1 MSFAPGPLPP
11 PPPPPAPAPAS
22 AVVVFRDG
30 PEGREVLLVRRGE
43 DRRLAGGFHA
53 FPGGRLDPADAS
65 IPVPGLSGEEAAHLA
80 CAARELFEETGI
92 LAVRGAARIAGPVR
106 DESRR
111 ALLEERASFSEVLAG
126 HGLAL
131 DPAAF
136 APAGRWVTPPYLP
149 VRYDA
154 RFFLLRLPPGEAARV
169 WPGELAS
176 GDFVP
181 ARRALAAWERGDML
195 LHPPNLWG
203 VEVLARD
210 APPDPEVLRAPP
222 HCVDGVPRRVEFQ
235 RGVLLAALRTP
246 TLPPAAHTN
255 AWLVEAD
262 GGLAVVDPG
271 SPDPSEQA
279 ALEALL
285 DELAAEGRPANQIW
299 LTHAHPDH
307 AGGVAALAARR
318 GLPVL
323 AHARAA
329 DRLGTPIS
337 RSLREGD
344 LLGGR
349 WLVLESPGHAPD
361 HLSFL
366 DERSGALLC
375 GDMVS
380 TLSTIVIDP
389 SEGDMEEYE
398 RQLERLR
405 ALAPRTLYPG
415 HGPPSPAA
423 AARLVAYRS
432 HRREREALVVAALVA
447 GGTLEEITRRAYA
460 DTPAALHPVAA
471 RSCLAVLEKLRG
483 QGRARLGQQTRWGY
497 VEAAL

>member
-1 MSFAPGPLPP
+1 
-11 PPPPPAPAPAS
+11 
-22 AVVVFRDG
+22 
-30 PEGREVLLVRRGE
+30 
-43 DRRLAGGFHA
+43 
-53 FPGGRLDPADAS
+53 
-65 IPVPGLSGEEAAHLA
+65 
-80 CAARELFEETGI
+80 
-92 LAVRGAARIAGPVR
+92 
-106 DESRR
+106 
-111 ALLEERASFSEVLAG
+111 
-126 HGLAL
+126 
-131 DPAAF
+131 
-136 APAGRWVTPPYLP
+136 
-149 VRYDA
+149 
-154 RFFLLRLPPGEAARV
+154 
-169 WPGELAS
+169 
-176 GDFVP
+176 
-181 ARRALAAWERGDML
+181 
-195 LHPPNLWG
+195 
-203 VEVLARD
+203 
-210 APPDPEVLRAPP
+210 
-222 HCVDGVPRRVEFQ
+222 VEFQ

-279 ALEALL
+279 ALETLL

-323 AHARAA
+323 AHAGAA
-329 DRLGTPIS
+329 DRMGTPIS

-344 LLGGR
+344 LAGGR
-349 WLVLESPGHAPD
+349 WLVLETPGHAPD
-361 HLSFL
+361 HLAFL

-415 HGPPSPAA
+415 HGPPAPAA
-423 AARLVAYRS
+423 TARLAGYRA
-432 HRREREALVVAALVA
+432 HRREREGLVLAALVA
-447 GGTLEEITRRAYA
+447 GGTIEEITRRAYA

-471 RSCLAVLEKLRG
+471 RSCLAVLEKLRA
-483 QGRARLGQQTRWGY
+483 QGRAHLDRGARWRRVDPAPVTSDG
-497 VEAAL
+497 

>member
-1 MSFAPGPLPP
+1 V
-11 PPPPPAPAPAS
+11 PAS
-22 AVVVFRDG
+22 AVLVFRDG

-43 DRRLAGGFHA
+43 DRRFAGGFHA
-53 FPGGRLDPADAS
+53 FPGGRLDPADAAV
-65 IPVPGLSGEEAAHLA
+65 PVPGLPADEAPYLA

-92 LAVRGAARIAGPVR
+92 LAVPGAERIAGHAR

-111 ALLEERASFSEVLAG
+111 ALLEERASFAEVLAR

-131 DPAAF
+131 DPDAF
-136 APAGRWVTPPYLP
+136 APAGRWVTPPHLP
-149 VRYDA
+149 IRFDA
-154 RFFLLRLPPGEAARV
+154 RFFLVRLPPGEVARV
-169 WPGELAS
+169 WPGELA
-176 GDFVP
+176 GGGFVP
-181 ARRALAAWERGDML
+181 ARRALAAWERGEML

-203 VEVLARD
+203 VTVLARD
-210 APPDPEVLRAPP
+210 GPPDPGALRTPP
-222 HCVDGVPRRVEFQ
+222 HCDGGVPRQVEFQ
-235 RGVLLAALRTP
+235 RGVLLAAQRTP

-279 ALEALL
+279 ALEALI

-307 AGGVAALAARR
+307 AGGVSALAARR

-323 AHARAA
+323 AHPRAA
-329 DRLGTPIS
+329 DRLEAPLART
-337 RSLREGD
+337 LREGD
-344 LLGGR
+344 LVGGR
-349 WLVLESPGHAPD
+349 WLVLETPGHAPD
-361 HLSFL
+361 HLAFL

-380 TLSTIVIDP
+380 TLSTILVDP

-405 ALAPRTLYPG
+405 ALGPRTLYPG
-415 HGPPSPAA
+415 HGPPAPSAT
-423 AARLVAYRS
+423 ARLAAYRS
-432 HRREREALVVAALVA
+432 HRREREALVRAALRA
-447 GGTLEEITRRAYA
+447 GGTLGEITARAYA

-471 RSCLAVLEKLRG
+471 RSCLAILEKLRT
-483 QGRARLGQQTRWGY
+483 QGVARLDQGTLWGRI
-497 VEAAL
+497 EPAP

>member
-1 MSFAPGPLPP
+1 VL
-11 PPPPPAPAPAS
+11 
-22 AVVVFRDG
+22 VFRDG

-43 DRRLAGGFHA
+43 ERRFAGGFHA
-53 FPGGRLDPADAS
+53 FPGGRLDPADAG
-65 IPVPGLSGEEAAHLA
+65 IALPGLTPEEAAHVA

-92 LAVRGAARIAGPVR
+92 LAVPGAERVPGPER
-106 DESRR
+106 DAARR
-111 ALLEERASFSEVLAG
+111 ALLEERATFAEVLAR
-126 HGLAL
+126 HGLSL
-131 DPAAF
+131 DPARF
-136 APAGRWVTPPYLP
+136 VPAGRWVTPAWLS

-154 RFFLLRLPPGEAARV
+154 RFFLLRLPEGEVARV
-169 WPGELAS
+169 WPGELSS
-176 GDFVP
+176 GGFVP
-181 ARRALAAWERGDML
+181 ARRALGAWERGEVL
-195 LHPPNLWG
+195 LHPPNHWG
-203 VEVLARD
+203 LAVLARD
-210 APPDPEVLRAPP
+210 GAPDAAALRARPP
-222 HCVDGVPRRVEFQ
+222 NRDGALPRVEFQ
-235 RGVLLAALRTP
+235 KGVLLAALRTP

-271 SPDPSEQA
+271 SPEPSEQA

-329 DRLGTPIS
+329 ARLGAPPDRT
-337 RSLREGD
+337 LREGD

-349 WLVLESPGHAPD
+349 WIVVETPGHAPD
-361 HLSFL
+361 HLCFL

-380 TLSTIVIDP
+380 TLSTVVIDP

-405 ALAPRTLYPG
+405 ALGPRTLYPG
-415 HGPPSPAA
+415 HGPPAPAGT
-423 AARLVAYRS
+423 ARLAAYRA
-432 HRREREALVVAALVA
+432 HRRQREALVAAALRA
-447 GGTLEEITRRAYA
+447 GGTLEEITARAYV
-460 DTPAALHPVAA
+460 DTPSAFHAVAS
-471 RSCLAVLEKLRG
+471 RSCLAILEKLQAAG
-483 QGRARLGQQTRWGY
+483 DAAVSPESRWGW
-497 VEAAL
+497 VGKTS

>member
-1 MSFAPGPLPP
+1 VL
-11 PPPPPAPAPAS
+11 
-22 AVVVFRDG
+22 VFRDG

-43 DRRLAGGFHA
+43 ERRFAGGFHA
-53 FPGGRLDPADAS
+53 FPGGRLDPSDAALA
-65 IPVPGLSGEEAAHLA
+65 VPGVPAEDAPHLA

-92 LAVRGAARIAGPVR
+92 LAVPGAERIPGSARDA
-106 DESRR
+106 SRR
-111 ALLEERASFSEVLAG
+111 ALLEERSTFAEVLAG
-126 HGLAL
+126 HGLSL
-131 DPAAF
+131 DPAALV
-136 APAGRWVTPPYLP
+136 PAGRWVTPPWLP

-154 RFFLLRLPPGEAARV
+154 RFFLLRLPDGEEARV
-169 WPGELAS
+169 WPGELA
-176 GDFVP
+176 GGGFVP
-181 ARRALAAWERGDML
+181 ARRALAAWERGDLL

-203 VEVLARD
+203 LEVLAREG
-210 APPDPEVLRAPP
+210 PPDAAALRAPP
-222 HCVDGVPRRVEFQ
+222 GLRDGALPRVEFQ

-285 DELAAEGRPANQIW
+285 DELGAEGRPANQIW

-307 AGGVAALAARR
+307 AGGVPSLAARR

-323 AHARAA
+323 AHPRAA
-329 DRLGTPIS
+329 ARLPVPLART
-337 RSLREGD
+337 LREGD

-349 WLVLESPGHAPD
+349 WMVVETPGHAPD
-361 HLSFL
+361 HLAFL

-380 TLSTIVIDP
+380 TLSTIVVDP

-415 HGPPSPAA
+415 HGPPAPAGT
-423 AARLVAYRS
+423 ARLGAYRD
-432 HRREREALVVAALVA
+432 HRREREGRVLAALRA
-447 GGTLEEITRRAYA
+447 GGTLEQITARAYA
-460 DTPAALHPVAA
+460 DTPGAFLPVAA
-471 RSCLAVLEKLRG
+471 RSCLAILEKLRA
-483 QGRARLGQQTRWGY
+483 QGRAEVEPGSRWGW
-497 VEAAL
+497 VEGAP

>member
-1 MSFAPGPLPP
+1 
-11 PPPPPAPAPAS
+11 
-22 AVVVFRDG
+22 
-30 PEGREVLLVRRGE
+30 
-43 DRRLAGGFHA
+43 
-53 FPGGRLDPADAS
+53 
-65 IPVPGLSGEEAAHLA
+65 
-80 CAARELFEETGI
+80 
-92 LAVRGAARIAGPVR
+92 RI
-106 DESRR
+106 
-111 ALLEERASFSEVLAG
+111 
-126 HGLAL
+126 
-131 DPAAF
+131 
-136 APAGRWVTPPYLP
+136 
-149 VRYDA
+149 
-154 RFFLLRLPPGEAARV
+154 
-169 WPGELAS
+169 WPGELAG

-181 ARRALAAWERGDML
+181 ARRALAAWERGDLL

-203 VEVLARD
+203 VQVLARD
-210 APPDPEVLRAPP
+210 ASPDPEVLRAPP
-222 HCVDGVPRRVEFQ
+222 HCVDGLSRRVEFQ

-318 GLPVL
+318 RLPVL
-323 AHARAA
+323 AHAGAA
-329 DRLGTPIS
+329 GRLGAPIS

-344 LLGGR
+344 LAGGR
-349 WLVLESPGHAPD
+349 WLVLETPGHAPD
-361 HLSFL
+361 HLTFL

-380 TLSTIVIDP
+380 TLSTVVIDP
-389 SEGDMEEYE
+389 PEGDMEEYE

-415 HGPPSPAA
+415 HGPPAPQG
-423 AARLVAYRS
+423 AARLAAYRT
-432 HRREREALVVAALVA
+432 HRREREGLVLAALGA
-447 GGTLEEITRRAYA
+447 GDTLEEITRRAYA

-471 RSCLAVLEKLRG
+471 RSCLAVLEKLEA
-483 QGRARLGQQTRWGY
+483 QGAARLRGGTHWGL
-497 VEAAL
+497 AGGAP